1 MVHPDY
7 FDAETQSSRHLLQD
21 CNDGIIR
28 PPYTNVNTPSNSTL
42 DVTTAQIE
50 GYANFPLSQGPGK
63 SHIPKDSIPM
73 GFADIEGKIIHV
85 GGTYETHKDG
95 KIQAMS
101 YINKFAEQDIAVDG
115 CYPNGVY
122 DGYDESGKV
131 MCTCGVHGQ
140 YCSDDFLDTHE
151 DLLHSGSY
159 ETSGNFSSFYHSG
172 HESDDFEI
180 RQAAGIPIS
189 CDDWISQNCEGIPP
203 QLSGGSD
210 PYLSGVGTCWD
221 ILGHDCSDTCLTQA
235 GRDNDYCTI
244 PDEGTD
250 EIMEYSCSN
259 IEVTDGGDVT
269 VSTTLPNVATSTI
282 VTGVLGGVFNVSELC
297 PGDSSWNGDGIIQAQ
312 DLIVNPSNALL
323 GCCQE
328 GDGGVGN

>member
-151 DLLHSGSY
+151 DLRHSGSY
-159 ETSGNFSSFYHSG
+159 DSGASFSSFYHSG
-172 HESDDFEI
+172 HEGNDFE
-180 RQAAGIPIS
+180 RRKAAGIPLS
-189 CDDWISQNCEGIPP
+189 CNDWIIQNCGEDADDIVTG
-203 QLSGGSD
+203 QGDTGGND
-210 PYLSGVGTCWD
+210 YRSGVGVCWD
-221 ILGHDCSDTCLTQA
+221 IAQEQCHEVCLTDA
-235 GRDNDYCTI
+235 GRGANLCSNSDEVDE
-244 PDEGTD
+244 DEGD
-250 EIMEYSCSN
+250 LISCENLVDDSGGWVEN
-259 IEVTDGGDVT
+259 ADGIDSGEWGDFVD
-269 VSTTLPNVATSTI
+269 
-282 VTGVLGGVFNVSELC
+282 GVG
-297 PGDSSWNGDGIIQAQ
+297 GDSSEFCEEGIWKGDNTFTLPDDDDTISDSVQTQ
-312 DLIVNPSNALL
+312 
-323 GCCQE
+323 CC
-328 GDGGVGN
+328 GSG